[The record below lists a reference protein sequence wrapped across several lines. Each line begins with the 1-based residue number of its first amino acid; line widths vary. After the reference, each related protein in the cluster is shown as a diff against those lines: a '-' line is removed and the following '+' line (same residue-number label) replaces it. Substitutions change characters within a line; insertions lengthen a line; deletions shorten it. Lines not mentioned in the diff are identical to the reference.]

1 MPRWLRAARP
11 GHSPTFL
18 RGFERGF
25 SVAFAKSHGGRTAWL
40 QCWLWPGPLSFL
52 VEIVTQL
59 PKLQIVFLNML

>member
-25 SVAFAKSHGGRTAWL
+25 SVAFAKSHGGHVA
-40 QCWLWPGPLSFL
+40 WLWPGPKFPSCRG
-52 VEIVTQL
+52 V
-59 PKLQIVFLNML
+59 